1 MKNSKDFS
9 EIFKIIE
16 THHQKVM
23 VGIFKGQKQ
32 EREKV
37 AEGYQGLLEFE
48 LQKLEMD
55 KIIKEEVD

>member
-1 MKNSKDFS
+1 
-9 EIFKIIE
+9 
-16 THHQKVM
+16 M